1 MPIYFTRCA
10 LTPPQHRKR
19 APALSADVAQQ
30 HEAVERVVC
39 DALDALSGPEIARQ
53 VARRLTY
60 PLADRTIRKR
70 LAELT
75 AAGRIR
81 RVGDRRGR
89 RYYPI
94 IDERRYAPL
103 PRQARELIREP
114 EADIVPLSS
123 AAERARARITRPR
136 QQRTPVGY
144 EREFLSRY
152 EPGTTWYLPA
162 GVRAKLHRAGAT
174 PESGRPAGTFA
185 RDILARLLIDLSW
198 ASSRLE
204 GNTYSRL
211 DTQNLIEFG
220 QIAEGKDAS
229 EAQMI
234 LNHKSAIELL
244 VEEAATIDY
253 DRRTLFTL
261 HAVLSQN
268 LLSDTRDEGRLRTR
282 AVGIGGST
290 FVPLAMPQQIEEYF
304 TLILNKARAIP
315 DAFERSFFAMVHL
328 PYLQPFIDVNKRTSR
343 MAANISLV
351 KENLCPLSFIDVP
364 SASYIEAML
373 AIYEDQ
379 DIALLRDV
387 YVWAYERSCSHYR
400 IVRDS
405 FGEPD
410 IFRLRYRLQL
420 QAVVRAMIADMHA
433 PARSTLRAWA
443 ESHQVP
449 AEDVARFAD
458 LALELLM
465 GLSEG
470 AAARDR
476 ITAAEYGAWRARFAK
491 EERG

>member
-1 MPIYFTRCA
+1 MTSPS
-10 LTPPQHRKR
+10 PPQR
-19 APALSADVAQQ
+19 APASSADVAEQ
-30 HEAVERVVC
+30 HDCIERVVH
-39 DALDALSGPEIARQ
+39 DARRALSGPEIAQ
-53 VARRLTY
+53 LIASRLTY
-60 PLADRTIRKR
+60 PLADRTVRKR

-81 RVGDRRGR
+81 SAGDRRGR
-89 RYYPI
+89 RYHPS
-94 IDERRYAPL
+94 DTERPYAL
-103 PRQARELIREP
+103 VQNRASELIREP
-114 EADIVPLSS
+114 EADIVPLSA
-123 AAERARARITRPR
+123 AAERARARVTRPR

-144 EREFLSRY
+144 ERAFLHAY
-152 EPGTTWYLPA
+152 EPGKTWYLPA
-162 GVRAKLHRAGAT
+162 SVRTRLHQAGAP

-234 LNHKSAIELL
+234 LNHKTAIELL
-244 VEEAATIDY
+244 AEEAASIDY

-261 HAVLSQN
+261 HAMLSRN
-268 LLSDTRDEGRLRTR
+268 LLPDTRDEGRLRTR
-282 AVGIGGST
+282 PVGIGGST
-290 FVPLAMPQQIEEYF
+290 YVPLAMPQQIEDYF
-304 TLILNKARAIP
+304 NLILDTARAIP

-364 SASYIEAML
+364 SASYVEAML

-387 YVWAYERSCSHYR
+387 YVWAYERSCSQYR

-405 FGEPD
+405 FGQPD
-410 IFRLRYRLQL
+410 LFRLRYQTQL
-420 QAVVRAMIADMHA
+420 QIVVRAMIVGLHA
-433 PARSTLRAWA
+433 PARSTLRALA
-443 ESHQVP
+443 ESQHVP

-458 LALELLM
+458 LGLEVLI

-476 ITAAEYGAWRARFAK
+476 ITAAEYGAWRTRFAK
-491 EERG
+491 GERG